1 MKEGQIILRKDILS
15 VGIKDTDKKE
25 ILFIINLICLV

>member
-15 VGIKDTDKKE
+15 VGIKDTDNKKYFS
-25 ILFIINLICLV
+25 LLI